1 MLSHHAVSLE
11 YLHIINILSIFWG
24 GEEVKGCYVSFFNFL
39 FLTCHSP
46 FAVESINIVVGGGA
60 IFIYCQLFRG
70 SQGHN
75 LLDLQVW
82 LMICC
87 FIILWRCKS
96 VGERYPQNQPKL
108 SIPKSKDS
116 TLLLIYNWNLQ
127 SLKYDHQKMNY
138 EPEYHIPARW
148 NFFFS

>member
-1 MLSHHAVSLE
+1 MLCQLFQLLVFDLPST
-11 YLHIINILSIFWG
+11 ICCRINQYRGW
-24 GEEVKGCYVSFFNFL
+24 
-39 FLTCHSP
+39 
-46 FAVESINIVVGGGA
+46 GGA

-75 LLDLQVW
+75 LLDLQVL
-82 LMICC
+82 LMIYC

-127 SLKYDHQKMNY
+127 TLKYDHQKMNY
-138 EPEYHIPARW
+138 EPEYHMQHDE
-148 NFFFS
+148 FFFFHKHREQSLGITVLTESIL